1 MRKLILIEGNFMKYG
16 WLLKDTKDNQYR
28 VIASSLK
35 NAVDKTL
42 SEEEQLNESDIIYC
56 KKEIEL

>member
-1 MRKLILIEGNFMKYG
+1 MKYG